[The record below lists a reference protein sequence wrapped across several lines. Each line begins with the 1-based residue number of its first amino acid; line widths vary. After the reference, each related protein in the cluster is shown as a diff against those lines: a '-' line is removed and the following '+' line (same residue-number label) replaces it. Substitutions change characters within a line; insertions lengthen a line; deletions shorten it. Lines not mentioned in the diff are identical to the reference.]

1 MRNFKICLLVLLLV
15 LLPVK
20 VFANSFSYLDDS
32 KYKIGLSEKSAVRE
46 AVKDTLPKST
56 LVYIE
61 GAEGLMALKTEKI
74 DALIDERAWVNAAFE
89 EGLTGVKVLPDSLPY
104 EIKTAAGISRASKI
118 PDLRAKINRF
128 LAELRND
135 GTLADMYKRWI
146 LDKNYTMPEITL
158 PDNPEFTLTVGTVPF
173 LPPYTFYLNNEL
185 TGHDIEL
192 MRRFAA
198 WLGAGLEIR
207 EYDFNGVIA
216 AASAGKIDIIA
227 SALQITPERAEKIDF
242 SDVIVSSDF
251 VILVRDENIASS
263 YAHVKDLAGK
273 RIGVLTGSINGDV
286 TKSAIPDAKIMYLDT
301 RADLVTALTSG
312 KLDAVCISEPE
323 AISVESETPNVT
335 YIREYMRTFDTAF
348 CLAKSNT
355 LTNDLNAFINKL
367 ESDGTLANLR
377 ETWFSSDE
385 SKKLMTDYENLPDTN
400 GVIRFAQDNAS
411 APFAYLRDNITVGY
425 EVEILA
431 RFCREKSYRLEIVT
445 MDLSAMIPSLEAG
458 RCEIAGG
465 GVAVTP
471 ERAEKVNFTVPSYK
485 GGIVLLV
492 MKSHEKSHEKSLP
505 SLRDFDGKRI
515 ALAAP
520 TAYDLAVRKE
530 FPNAKVVYID
540 NFANQITALLNG
552 QVDAVARDEPGAILI
567 ENINPRLTH
576 IPESFM
582 TLDAAF
588 FTGKSARSEK
598 LLSELDEFLSTNE
611 QDGTLENLQE
621 IWFGTDESRKLMT
634 DYETLPDINGVITC
648 VEHGTHPPYSYVRD
662 NRLVGYDVE
671 ILARFCKSRGYA
683 LKMYMVESNALLEA
697 VNSGKFDL
705 GGGGIV
711 ITQERKKLV
720 NFSKPIYRTRGVLII
735 SKPENEATQSTQ
747 ALNSDSS
754 HFADFTDGL
763 AASFERT
770 FVRED
775 RWLLFI
781 QGICVTLVITVLAIL
796 FGTLLGFAIYMSCRN
811 GNIIANALA
820 NFFAWLIHGMPVVV
834 LLMILYYIVFSKVDI
849 HGIWVAVIAFT
860 LTFGASV
867 YAMILSGV
875 KAIDKGQI
883 EAALALGFSD
893 MRAFFTVIL
902 PQAALHF
909 MPAYKSSI
917 VELVK
922 ATAVVGYIAV
932 QDLTKM
938 GDIVRSRTYEAFF
951 PLIAVAVIYFV
962 LAGGLN
968 FFTRLLHNKLKP
980 ENRKAAEILRGI
992 DTHDAH

>member
-1 MRNFKICLLVLLLV
+1 MRNFKICLMFLLL
-15 LLPVK
+15 LLFPVK
-20 VFANSFSYLDDS
+20 VFANSFSYLNDP
-32 KYKIGLSEKSAVRE
+32 KYRIGLSENGTVRE
-46 AVKDTLPKST
+46 AVKDSFPKSA
-56 LVYIE
+56 LMYIE
-61 GAEGLMALKTEKI
+61 GVEGFIALKGKKF
-74 DALIDERAWVNAAFE
+74 DALVDERAWVDAAFK
-89 EGLTGVKVLPDSLPY
+89 EGLTGVKVLPDALPY
-104 EIKTAAGISRASKI
+104 EIKIAAGISRVSKI
-118 PDLRAKINRF
+118 PDLRAKMNRF

-135 GTLADMYKRWI
+135 GTLAEIYKRWV

-158 PDNPEFTLTVGTVPF
+158 PDKPEFTIKVGTVSIN
-173 LPPYTFYLNNEL
+173 PPYAFYLNNEL

-198 WLGAGLEIR
+198 WLGAGLEFQ
-207 EYDFNGVIA
+207 EYDFNGIIEVASSGKVDIVA
-216 AASAGKIDIIA
+216 AN
-227 SALQITPERAEKIDF
+227 LHITPERAEKIDF

-251 VILVRDENIASS
+251 VVIVRAEDSVS
-263 YAHVKDLAGK
+263 GYAHVKDLAGK
-273 RIGVLTGSINGDV
+273 RIGVLTGSINADV

-312 KLDAVCISEPE
+312 KIDAVSISEPE
-323 AISVESETPNVT
+323 AISVESENPKVT

-367 ESDGTLANLR
+367 EADGTLANLR
-377 ETWFSSDE
+377 EIWFANDE
-385 SKKLMTDYENLPDTN
+385 TKKIMTDYENLPDTN

-411 APFAYLRDNITVGY
+411 APFSYLRDNITVGY

-431 RFCREKSYRLEIVT
+431 RFCRENAYRLEIVT
-445 MDLSAMIPSLEAG
+445 MDLSAMIPALEAG

-492 MKSHEKSHEKSLP
+492 MKSHEKSLP

-520 TAYDLAVRKE
+520 TAYDLAVREK
-530 FPNAKVVYID
+530 FPNAQVVYID
-540 NFANQITALLNG
+540 NFADQITALLNG
-552 QVDAVARDEPGAILI
+552 QVDAVARDEPGAIVI
-567 ENINPRLTH
+567 ENINPSLTH
-576 IPESFM
+576 IPETFM

-588 FTGKSARSEK
+588 FTGKSARSAK
-598 LLSELDEFLSTNE
+598 LLSELDEFLDANE

-621 IWFGTDESRKLMT
+621 IWFSTDESRKLMT
-634 DYETLPDINGVITC
+634 DYESLPDTNGVITC

-683 LKMYMVESNALLEA
+683 LKMSLVESNALLEA

-711 ITQERKKLV
+711 ITQERAKLV
-720 NFSKPIYRTRGVLII
+720 NFSKPIYRTGAVFII
-735 SKPENEATQSTQ
+735 LKPENESAQSQ

-754 HFADFTDGL
+754 HFTDFTDGL

-781 QGICVTLVITVLAIL
+781 QGIGVTLLITVLAIL

-811 GNIIANALA
+811 GNFIANALA

-834 LLMILYYIVFSKVDI
+834 LLMILYYLVFSKVDI

-875 KAIDKGQI
+875 KAVDKGQT

-893 MRAFFTVIL
+893 IRAFFTVIL

-909 MPAYKSSI
+909 MPAYKSSV

-932 QDLTKM
+932 LDLTKM

-951 PLIAVAVIYFV
+951 PLIAVAVIYFI

-968 FFTRLLHNKLKP
+968 FFTRLIHNRLKP
-980 ENRKAAEILRGI
+980 ENRKPTEILRGI
-992 DTHDAH
+992 DTH